1 MITDSYIGA
10 RCFVEQLPVFC
21 CRYSRVIIP
30 RRFHQLLK
38 NRDKGIG
45 LNLKFVFE
53 KIIAQFRLPFL
64 VLLSLEF

>member
-10 RCFVEQLPVFC
+10 RCFVEQLLVFC

-30 RRFHQLLK
+30 RTCQQMLK

-45 LNLKFVFE
+45 LNLKFVSD
-53 KIIAQFRLPFL
+53 KIIAQFRLSFL